1 MSIVSHLI
9 VGVGQF
15 EEQSQSEDVL
25 VLQRENEIHFSLFVR
40 CPEWLVETGQDLGIG
55 KGDRPP

>member
-1 MSIVSHLI
+1 MFENNTFGMCLTCMWQYVD
-9 VGVGQF
+9 QF
-15 EEQSQSEDVL
+15 EEVNTL
-25 VLQRENEIHFSLFVR
+25 VVVLQFVR